1 VIPYFDY
8 RPALAA
14 IRTEIDAAIA
24 RVLDSGR
31 LILGPE
37 VAAFEREF
45 ATWVGGAAAVPEG
58 VGVGSG
64 TDALLLALRALEVGP
79 GDEVIT
85 VANAGVPTI
94 AAIRAAGAIP
104 RFVDIDRATH
114 LLDPAGLERAR
125 TSKTRCVIPIHL
137 YGQSADLEAIGAFA
151 ARHDLRV
158 IEDCA
163 QAHGAL
169 YRGRHVGTFG
179 DVGCFS
185 FYPTKNLGALG
196 DAGLAITSNAEIAG
210 RLRALRMYGYDADRH
225 ARREGLNS
233 RLDELQAAVLRV
245 KLAHLDVELE
255 ARRTLAAQYQQALKG
270 TAYRCLETAPGN
282 THAFHLFVIEAPDR
296 SRAIEALRRAEIGS
310 AIHYPVPVHRMDA
323 YAFLG
328 CAEGS
333 LPVTEAAAQVVLSLP
348 LYPGLVDTE
357 VSKVVSALSA

>member
-1 VIPYFDY
+1 
-8 RPALAA
+8 
-14 IRTEIDAAIA
+14 
-24 RVLDSGR
+24 
-31 LILGPE
+31 
-37 VAAFEREF
+37 
-45 ATWVGGAAAVPEG
+45 
-58 VGVGSG
+58 
-64 TDALLLALRALEVGP
+64 
-79 GDEVIT
+79 VIT

-104 RFVDIDRATH
+104 RFVDIDPKTH
-114 LLDPAGLERAR
+114 LLDPAGLEDAR
-125 TSKTRCVIPIHL
+125 TSNTRCVIPIHL
-137 YGQSADLEAIGAFA
+137 YGQAVDLEAVCAFA

-196 DAGLAITSNAEIAG
+196 DGGLAITRNTEVAE
-210 RLRALRMYGYDADRH
+210 RLRALRMYGFDADRH

-255 ARRTLAAQYQQALKG
+255 ARRALAAQYQEALAG
-270 TAYRCLETAPGN
+270 TLYRCLETAPGN
-282 THAFHLFVIEAPDR
+282 THAFHLFVVEAPDR
-296 SRAIEALRRAEIGS
+296 LRAIEALRRVGIGS
-310 AIHYPVPVHRMDA
+310 GIHYAVPVHRMDA

-328 CAEGS
+328 WAAGS

-348 LYPGLVDTE
+348 LYPGLLDTA
-357 VSKVVSALSA
+357 VSKVAAALPS